1 VIAIDYIARLYS
13 KCHSSTAMGSHI
25 FIRIEVPLFITASNI
40 FDMGDGRHAR
50 LFLEEDATEI
60 NNISAMIL
68 SHDKTFMILDKDKV
82 WKPVSF
88 IDEETLKY
96 VIFKTK
102 TEL

>member
-1 VIAIDYIARLYS
+1 
-13 KCHSSTAMGSHI
+13 
-25 FIRIEVPLFITASNI
+25 
-40 FDMGDGRHAR
+40 MGDGRHAR